1 MKKKSISVRE
11 MRRLSS
17 LKLTKNLEDIELEG
31 FRVEENTAVKD
42 EKKTVTLTVVECSEF
57 HNMGEFHENIKSLA
71 ER

>member
-1 MKKKSISVRE
+1 MKKKSIFVRE
-11 MRRLSS
+11 MRRLPS

-31 FRVEENTAVKD
+31 FRVAENTAVKD
-42 EKKTVTLTVVECSEF
+42 EKKIVTLTVVECSEF

>member
-1 MKKKSISVRE
+1 MKKKSIFVRE
-11 MRRLSS
+11 MRRLPS

-31 FRVEENTAVKD
+31 FRVAENTAVKD

>member
-31 FRVEENTAVKD
+31 FRVAENTAVKD
-42 EKKTVTLTVVECSEF
+42 EKRQSRLRWLNAVNFIIWESSMK
-57 HNMGEFHENIKSLA
+57 I
-71 ER
+71 

>member
-1 MKKKSISVRE
+1 MA
-11 MRRLSS
+11 
-17 LKLTKNLEDIELEG
+17 
-31 FRVEENTAVKD
+31 ENTAVED

>member
-17 LKLTKNLEDIELEG
+17 LKLTKNLGDIELEG
-31 FRVEENTAVKD
+31 FRVAENTAVKD

>member
-1 MKKKSISVRE
+1 MKKKSIFVRE
-11 MRRLSS
+11 MRRLPS

-31 FRVEENTAVKD
+31 FRVAENTAVKD

-57 HNMGEFHENIKSLA
+57 HNMGEFHENINSLA